1 MYNLIDFNLFNLYSK
16 FYTYE
21 NIKYLTKIPST
32 KKKSS
37 PKMFQSCDKFV
48 SIF

>member
-1 MYNLIDFNLFNLYSK
+1 MKIS
-16 FYTYE
+16 
-21 NIKYLTKIPST
+21 NICLKYLLP